1 MFDHVSDLKLQH
13 LVELSKLG
21 DGCAKLERE
30 IEAWLAEHDVVFDG
44 HTIPFVLM
52 PHFVSPGQVRRV
64 RRAVESLCRVLD
76 RFCEAYPD
84 DERLQEELALPTFE
98 DSLVRV
104 GPGYPRPLRICR
116 LDAFL
121 AGNQVKFLEFN
132 ADSPAG
138 IGYTDVLH
146 EGLRRAIALPRVDGE
161 FDTAYEPML
170 PLLIETLLDAYRE
183 MRAGREDG
191 TGAEL
196 PVTPRLALVDTPG
209 SPSVP
214 EFRIIC
220 AAAAEAGIEA
230 VHRTTEELTYDGSV
244 LRAGGEPVHL
254 VYRRALIDD
263 LSEGD
268 LTAAYRDGAAC
279 LVNPPRARVANNKK
293 LMALLDDPR
302 FAHLVES
309 PEAEVI
315 AATIPWT
322 RILRPGRVTYGQWVV
337 DLLDFVSNNRARLVL
352 KPASEYG
359 GHDVAL
365 GMETEQADWDR
376 VIAEHAEQG
385 DFIVQEYVPVPEEMF
400 PTVEDG
406 HVQMRLKR
414 FNINPFGIGGRYAGM
429 ITRISDRAVINVS
442 AGGGLLPSVVGR
454 HKQRLLAEEEG
465 EDLQEEEGS
474 RHGTAA

>member
-1 MFDHVSDLKLQH
+1 VTDQVSDLKLQH

-21 DGCAKLERE
+21 DGCAQLESE
-30 IEAWLAEHDVVFDG
+30 LEAWLAAHDVVFAG
-44 HTIPFVLM
+44 HPIPFVLM
-52 PHFVSPGQVRRV
+52 PHFVSPRQMRHV
-64 RRAVESLCRVLD
+64 RRAVESLGVVLN
-76 RFCEAYPD
+76 RFCEAYPE
-84 DERLQEELALPTFE
+84 DERLQEELGLPTFE

-104 GPGYPRPLRICR
+104 DPGYPRPLRICR

-121 AGNQVKFLEFN
+121 AGDTVRFLEFN

-146 EGLRRAIALPRVDGE
+146 EGLRQTIALPRVEGE
-161 FDTAYEPML
+161 FDTSYDPML

-183 MRAGREDG
+183 MRAGRRDG
-191 TGAEL
+191 TRMPEA
-196 PVTPRLALVDTPG
+196 PRLALVDVPG

-220 AAAAEAGIEA
+220 AAAVEAGIEA
-230 VHRTTEELTYDGSV
+230 MHVTTDDLSYDGSV
-244 LRAGGEPVHL
+244 LHAGGEPVHL

-279 LVNPPRARVANNKK
+279 VVNSPRARVANNKK

-302 FAHLVES
+302 FLHLVE
-309 PEAEVI
+309 PREAEVI

-337 DLLDFVSNNRARLVL
+337 DLLDFVSDNRPRLVM

-365 GMETEQADWDR
+365 GIETAQADWDR
-376 VIAEHAEQG
+376 IIDEHAEGG

-406 HVQMRLKR
+406 HVQMRLKH

-454 HKQRLLAEEEG
+454 HKRRLLAEEEG
-465 EDLQEEEGS
+465 EDLREEEGS
-474 RHGTAA
+474 TRGTTA

>member
-1 MFDHVSDLKLQH
+1 MPDQVSDLKLQH

-21 DGCAKLERE
+21 DGCAKLESE
-30 IEAWLAEHDVVFDG
+30 IEAWLVEHDVVFDG

-52 PHFVSPGQVRRV
+52 PHFVSPGQVQRV
-64 RRAVESLCRVLD
+64 RRAVESLCSVLD
-76 RFCEAYPD
+76 RFCEAYPGD
-84 DERLQEELALPTFE
+84 DRLQEELALPTFE

-121 AGNQVKFLEFN
+121 ARDQVKFLEFN

-146 EGLRRAIALPRVDGE
+146 EGLRRAITLPRVDGE
-161 FDTAYEPML
+161 FDTAYDPML
-170 PLLIETLLDAYRE
+170 PLLIETLVDAYRA
-183 MRAGREDG
+183 MRDRRGRDR
-191 TGAEL
+191 EL
-196 PVTPRLALVDTPG
+196 PETPRLALVDTPG

-230 VHRTTEELTYDGSV
+230 THPTTDQLAYDGSV

-268 LTAAYRDGAAC
+268 LTAAYRDGAVC

-302 FAHLVES
+302 FSHLVE
-309 PEAEVI
+309 PREAEAI
-315 AATIPWT
+315 ATTIPWT
-322 RILRPGRVTYGQWVV
+322 RILRPGQVTYGQWQV
-337 DLLDFVSNNRARLVL
+337 DLLGFVSDNRPRLVL

-365 GMETEQADWDR
+365 GMETDQADWDL
-376 VIAEHAEQG
+376 IIGEHAGTG
-385 DFIVQEYVPVPEEMF
+385 DFVVQEYVPVPEEMF

-429 ITRISDRAVINVS
+429 ITRISDQAVINVS

-454 HKQRLLAEEEG
+454 HKRRLLAENEG
-465 EDLQEEEGS
+465 DAEGKEL
-474 RHGTAA
+474 RDETRA

>member
-1 MFDHVSDLKLQH
+1 MVDQVSDLKLQH

-21 DGCAKLERE
+21 DGCVQLESE
-30 IEAWLAEHDVVFDG
+30 LEAWLAAHDVVFAG

-52 PHFVSPGQVRRV
+52 PHFVSPRQVRHV
-64 RRAVESLCRVLD
+64 RRAVESLCAVLN
-76 RFCEAYPD
+76 RFCEAYPE
-84 DERLQEELALPTFE
+84 DERLQKELALPTFE

-104 GPGYPRPLRICR
+104 GPGYPGPLRISR

-121 AGNQVKFLEFN
+121 AGDTVKFLEFN

-146 EGLRRAIALPRVDGE
+146 EGLRRKIALPRVEGE

-170 PLLIETLLDAYRE
+170 PLLIETLLGAYRE
-183 MRAGREDG
+183 MRAGRTDG
-191 TGAEL
+191 PEL
-196 PVTPRLALVDTPG
+196 PETPRLALVDVPG

-220 AAAAEAGIEA
+220 ATAAEAGIEA
-230 VHRTTEELTYDGSV
+230 IHLTTEELSYDGSV

-254 VYRRALIDD
+254 VYRRALIED

-302 FAHLVES
+302 FAHLVE
-309 PEAEVI
+309 PREAEVI
-315 AATIPWT
+315 AATVPWT

-337 DLLDFVSNNRARLVL
+337 DLLDFVSNNRPRLVL

-365 GMETEQADWDR
+365 GIESEQGEWDR
-376 VIAEHAEQG
+376 IIEQHAEAG

-406 HVQMRLKR
+406 HVQMKLKR

-454 HKQRLLAEEEG
+454 HKRRLLADQEG
-465 EDLQEEEGS
+465 EDVREEEGS

>member
-1 MFDHVSDLKLQH
+1 MDQVSDLKLQH

-21 DGCAKLERE
+21 DGCAELEAQL
-30 IEAWLAEHDVVFDG
+30 EAWLAANDVVFAG

-52 PHFVSPGQVRRV
+52 PHFVGPRQIRHV
-64 RRAVESLCRVLD
+64 RRAVESLCAVLN

-84 DERLQEELALPTFE
+84 DERLQKELGLPTFE

-104 GPGYPRPLRICR
+104 DPGYPRPLRICR

-121 AGNQVKFLEFN
+121 SGDTVKFLEFN

-138 IGYTDVLH
+138 IGYTDVL
-146 EGLRRAIALPRVDGE
+146 EAGLRRTIALPRVDGE
-161 FDTAYEPML
+161 FDTAYDPML
-170 PLLIETLLDAYRE
+170 PVLIDTLLDAFRAMRSGRRE
-183 MRAGREDG
+183 
-191 TGAEL
+191 GAEL
-196 PVTPRLALVDTPG
+196 PEAPRLALVDVPG

-220 AAAAEAGIEA
+220 AAAAKMGIEA
-230 VHRTTEELTYDGSV
+230 IHPSTDELSYDGSV
-244 LRAGGEPVHL
+244 LRAGDQPVHL

-263 LSEGD
+263 LAEGD
-268 LTAAYRDGAAC
+268 LTAAYRDGAVC
-279 LVNPPRARVANNKK
+279 VVNPPRARVANNKK
-293 LMALLDDPR
+293 LMALLEDPR
-302 FAHLVES
+302 FAHLVG
-309 PEAEVI
+309 PREAEVI

-322 RILRPGRVTYGQWVV
+322 RILRPGRVTYGQWTV
-337 DLLDFVSNNRARLVL
+337 DLFDFVSDNRPRLVL

-365 GMETEQADWDR
+365 GIETEQGEWDR
-376 VIAEHAEQG
+376 IIEEHAETG

-454 HKQRLLAEEEG
+454 HKRRLLADREG
-465 EDLQEEEGS
+465 DEDLREEEGS
-474 RHGTAA
+474 THGTAA